1 MKKLLIIS
9 LLPLLL
15 LSGCATVG
23 PKEGA
28 GTLVGA
34 GTGALLG
41 STIGGGE
48 GRVVAVAIGTLAGAI
63 VGSQVG
69 RSMDTTDR
77 MMMER
82 NAQYSLENT
91 RTNTTTE
98 WRNPDTGNYGATTPV
113 ETYQTSSGT
122 YCREYI
128 QDVIVA
134 GERQQAYGTACR
146 QPDGTWKII
155 R

>member
-1 MKKLLIIS
+1 MKKAIVFV
-9 LLPLLL
+9 LLPLLV
-15 LSGCATVG
+15 LSGCATMG
-23 PKEGA
+23 EKEGA
-28 GTLVGA
+28 GTFIGA

-63 VGSQVG
+63 VGSQIG
-69 RSMDTTDR
+69 KSMDATDR

-91 RTNTTTE
+91 RTNATTE
-98 WRNPDTGNYGATTPV
+98 WRNPDTGNYGAVTPL

-128 QDVIVA
+128 QDVVVA

>member
-1 MKKLLIIS
+1 MKKMLIIG
-9 LLPLLL
+9 LLPLLI
-15 LSGCATVG
+15 LSGCATMG
-23 PKEGA
+23 QNEGA
-28 GTLVGA
+28 GTVIGA

-41 STIGGGE
+41 SMIGDGDGQI
-48 GRVVAVAIGTLAGAI
+48 VAVAIGTLAGAI

-69 RSMDTTDR
+69 KSMDATDH

-82 NAQYSLENT
+82 SAQYSLENT
-91 RTNTTTE
+91 RTNATTE
-98 WRNPDTGNYGATTPV
+98 WRNPDSGNYGATTPV
-113 ETYQTSSGT
+113 ETYQTGDGT